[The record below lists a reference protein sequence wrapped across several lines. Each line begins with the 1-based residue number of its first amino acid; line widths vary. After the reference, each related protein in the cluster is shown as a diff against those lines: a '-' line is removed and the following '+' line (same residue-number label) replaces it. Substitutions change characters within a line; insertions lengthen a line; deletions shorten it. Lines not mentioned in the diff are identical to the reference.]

1 MNALIILTIVNITA
15 QIQTVPFTVL
25 VLKATDST
33 TTITLVMVNYN

>member
-15 QIQTVPFTVL
+15 QIQMVPFIVP

-33 TTITLVMVNYN
+33 TTIILVMVKE